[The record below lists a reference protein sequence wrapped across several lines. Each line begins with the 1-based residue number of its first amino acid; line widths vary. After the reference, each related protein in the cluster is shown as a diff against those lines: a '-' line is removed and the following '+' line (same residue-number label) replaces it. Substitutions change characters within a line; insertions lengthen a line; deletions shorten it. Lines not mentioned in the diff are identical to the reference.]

1 MAQSG
6 QEKLRVLM
14 VLEAGDLYPSG
25 IIRGL
30 IYREY
35 LERDGHFVKFVSRLN
50 VPFVRLMN
58 APPRWLRLLQRFGVT
73 SRLIEYIGRKLTHN
87 TENTALAMAR
97 GFDAVYM
104 SKVTSFGFVE
114 RMRRATAARIVLDF
128 GDAIWLPRYR
138 IERFDQLIRSVDAV
152 TTDNVT
158 TAEYAKQFNPNCTV
172 IPDCPQVEVFDRA
185 RVRIAKRSNGDR
197 IVIGWVGTRSTTYNL
212 YVAWEGLERIFARHA
227 NLELRLVG
235 AAPGDLP
242 PFERIRYTC
251 TPSYDQA
258 QMVEE
263 VLRMDIGLFPLQ
275 DVEACRVRGVL
286 KATVYM
292 SGEAVAVCSPV
303 GQCRDL
309 IRDGI
314 NGMLAATPDEW
325 EAKIERLIADPS
337 LRRRITAEALSTVRS
352 EFSVEK
358 SYRRLRSV
366 LDPSSP
372 RVPADA

>member
-1 MAQSG
+1 MAQAG
-6 QEKLRVLM
+6 KKKLRVLM

-25 IIRGL
+25 TIRGL
-30 IYREY
+30 IYRDY
-35 LERDGHFVKFVSRLN
+35 FERDGHFVSFVSRLN
-50 VPFVRLMN
+50 VPFLRLMN
-58 APPRWLRLLQRFGVT
+58 TPPRWLRFLQRFSIGL
-73 SRLIEYIGRKLTHN
+73 RLIEYVGRKLTQN
-87 TENTALAMAR
+87 SENAALSMAKDF
-97 GFDAVYM
+97 GVVYM
-104 SKVTSFGFVE
+104 SKVTSYGFVD

-138 IERFDQLIRSVDAV
+138 IERFDQLIRTVDAV
-152 TTDNVT
+152 TTDNSA
-158 TAEYAKQFNPNCTV
+158 TAEYVKQFNPNCVV

-185 RVRIAKRSNGDR
+185 RGHMAKRGDGER
-197 IVIGWVGTRSTTYNL
+197 IVIGWVGTRSTAYNL
-212 YVAWEGLERIFARHA
+212 YVAWEALERLFARHA

-235 AAPGDLP
+235 AAPSDLP

-337 LRRRITAEALSTVRS
+337 LRRRITAEALGTVRS
-352 EFSVEK
+352 EFTVEE

-372 RVPADA
+372 SVPAHA